1 MAAHTGTKGRDR
13 FTGKSQAD
21 AYDGKENYDV
31 VSYASSTANLIINLA
46 SPSAN
51 RGDARGDTFL
61 SIESFYLGAGNDRF
75 TGSAAKEHVY
85 GMAGNNTLSGGGGD
99 DVLVGH
105 GGIDTM
111 TGGDGND
118 KAWGGGG
125 NDRLIGS
132 NGNDYLRGDKGDD
145 RLEGSAGDDTLIGGT
160 GNDTILGAAGSD
172 IITGGAGAD
181 IISAGSA
188 TDSTRDYV
196 RYSSVLDFGDTV
208 TGFRGNSTYDI
219 VQFGGSLKTAFD
231 DASVNGV
238 FGWGQGNKAAGAV
251 TVTVGSAAGNAEALY
266 LSGTAGEGV
275 LSADLANADLVAT
288 AFNAEFN
295 ITATDGED
303 ALLVV
308 NDTNSNKFSVWA
320 WMQAGGGEI
329 AAAELQLIGV
339 FTSNTTVTTASFG
352 FF

>member
-1 MAAHTGTKGRDR
+1 M
-13 FTGKSQAD
+13 
-21 AYDGKENYDV
+21 
-31 VSYASSTANLIINLA
+31 
-46 SPSAN
+46 
-51 RGDARGDTFL
+51 
-61 SIESFYLGAGNDRF
+61 
-75 TGSAAKEHVY
+75 
-85 GMAGNNTLSGGGGD
+85 
-99 DVLVGH
+99 
-105 GGIDTM
+105 
-111 TGGDGND
+111 
-118 KAWGGGG
+118 
-125 NDRLIGS
+125 
-132 NGNDYLRGDKGDD
+132 
-145 RLEGSAGDDTLIGGT
+145 
-160 GNDTILGAAGSD
+160 
-172 IITGGAGAD
+172 
-181 IISAGSA
+181 
-188 TDSTRDYV
+188 
-196 RYSSVLDFGDTV
+196 LDFGDTV